1 MKEFKMNIIVS
12 FIIFLA
18 VIIILVFV
26 TINNK
31 EEFLASQNLKTEQQN
46 MQNIKQN
53 EGVKITILKEGS
65 GDVVKTGDSVV
76 MNYTGKLTD
85 GSIFDSNTDQKFG
98 HVVPLEFTVGG
109 GRVIEGWDIGI
120 VGMKVGEK
128 RMLEIAP
135 EFAYGENKVGP
146 IPSNSTLIFEVELL
160 EIKK

>member
-1 MKEFKMNIIVS
+1 
-12 FIIFLA
+12 
-18 VIIILVFV
+18 
-26 TINNK
+26 
-31 EEFLASQNLKTEQQN
+31 

-53 EGVKITILKEGS
+53 EGVKIMIIKEGS
-65 GDVVKTGDSVV
+65 GDVVKIGDFVV

-85 GSIFDSNTDQKFG
+85 GSVFDSNIDQKFG
-98 HVVPLEFTVGG
+98 HVVPLEFIVGG

-146 IPSNSTLIFEVELL
+146 IPSNSTLTFEVELL